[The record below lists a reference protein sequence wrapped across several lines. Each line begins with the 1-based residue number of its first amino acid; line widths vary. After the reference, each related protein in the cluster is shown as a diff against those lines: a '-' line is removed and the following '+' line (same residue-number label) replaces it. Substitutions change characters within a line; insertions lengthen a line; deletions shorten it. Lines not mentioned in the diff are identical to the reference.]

1 MSGGGPSAGVISQQ
15 IAAACVD
22 PDSGRARATES
33 SVIAERLFG
42 APDEGLQGLSAA
54 LNSLAHASNLSGT
67 IPLRAHQFVRTM
79 RGMWVCCNP
88 ECAGVPAEQREG
100 RRVGK
105 VYGIPTLSCGDCG
118 SRVLELLY
126 CFSCGD
132 VSMGGHV
139 VDRTSVE
146 NNEPEGVVIA
156 SANVGEVAS
165 DVAPIFRRTH
175 DDFVWFWPGDRPV
188 QSDPSWSKKVPG
200 SKKEAQFAFAPASL
214 DHVTGLVTAAGDSLD
229 GWIMTVEADLG
240 ERQRI
245 PAVPDRC
252 PRCDPRVTTR
262 GRSSSPGPY
271 AARSG
276 RTRPVPR
283 QSTRLISIPS
293 PCGVWGRPPQS
304 RGRSSSLTAVTTPH
318 GRQPG
323 SV

>member
-1 MSGGGPSAGVISQQ
+1 
-15 IAAACVD
+15 
-22 PDSGRARATES
+22 
-33 SVIAERLFG
+33 
-42 APDEGLQGLSAA
+42 
-54 LNSLAHASNLSGT
+54 
-67 IPLRAHQFVRTM
+67 M

-88 ECAGVPAEQREG
+88 ECTGVPAGQHEG

-139 VDRTSVE
+139 VERTSIE

-175 DDFVWFWPGDRPV
+175 DDFVWFWPGERPV

-200 SKKEAQFAFAPASL
+200 TNKDAQFAFAPASL
-214 DHVTGLVTAAGDSLD
+214 DHVTGLVTTAGESLD
-229 GWIMTVEADLG
+229 GWIMTVEADLS

-252 PRCDPRVTTR
+252 PRCDSSGYNPGEKYFSGTV
-262 GRSSSPGPY
+262 RSPIRAHTS
-271 AARSG
+271 
-276 RTRPVPR
+276 
-283 QSTRLISIPS
+283 
-293 PCGVWGRPPQS
+293 
-304 RGRSSSLTAVTTPH
+304 
-318 GRQPG
+318 
-323 SV
+323 